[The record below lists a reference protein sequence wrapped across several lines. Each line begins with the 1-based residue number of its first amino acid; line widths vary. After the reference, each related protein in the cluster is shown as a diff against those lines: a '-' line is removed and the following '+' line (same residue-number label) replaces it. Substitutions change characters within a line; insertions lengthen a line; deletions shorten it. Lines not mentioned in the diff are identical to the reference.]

1 MIGLWMPVLS
11 YTLPLLGLAPSNPR
25 LPRTV
30 PSYLAMTAVVMAAR
44 FAGAYAGAWVGRAAR
59 ARAKVLGRIENGVP
73 SFGRADHRSL
83 AGRNGEPDMDMDFA
97 EKVVVVTGGA
107 SGIGRACAR
116 EFSARHAAVAIVD
129 RDAANGQEA
138 SNEIREKG
146 FAADFFNCDLTSA
159 ARVEQTLNGI
169 VSRFGGIDVLVGNAG
184 IQRYGT
190 VVTLSEQEWD
200 EVLDANLKSAFLVS
214 KYTIPHMLARGGGS
228 IVLTGSVQSAAAQR
242 NSAHYVASK
251 HGLLG
256 LARSI
261 ALDFGKQNIRANCV
275 LPGAIDTPMLR
286 WSANLDSKP
295 ERVLQACD
303 ALHIRGRMGA
313 PEEVARVI
321 VFLSSDLAS
330 FVTGAAISVDGGLL
344 VPVGGMSFQES
355 GTGASKV

>member
-1 MIGLWMPVLS
+1 
-11 YTLPLLGLAPSNPR
+11 
-25 LPRTV
+25 
-30 PSYLAMTAVVMAAR
+30 
-44 FAGAYAGAWVGRAAR
+44 
-59 ARAKVLGRIENGVP
+59 
-73 SFGRADHRSL
+73 
-83 AGRNGEPDMDMDFA
+83 MDMDFA

-107 SGIGRACAR
+107 SGIGQACAR

-129 RDAANGQEA
+129 RDEKKGQEA
-138 SNEIREKG
+138 CDQIREAG
-146 FAADFFNCDLTSA
+146 FIADYFHCDLTR
-159 ARVEQTLNGI
+159 ARQVEGAIDGI
-169 VSRFGGIDVLVGNAG
+169 EARFGGVDVLVSNAG

-214 KYTIPHMLARGGGS
+214 KYAIPHMLKRGGGS
-228 IVLTGSVQSAAAQR
+228 VVLTGSVQSAAAQR
-242 NSAHYVASK
+242 NSAHYVTSK

-286 WSANLDSKP
+286 WAANLDSDP
-295 ERVLQACD
+295 ERVLEACH
-303 ALHIRGRMGA
+303 ALHIRGKMGT

-330 FVTGAAISVDGGLL
+330 FVTGAAIHIDGGLS

-355 GTGASKV
+355 GTGASKG